1 MLGWAPESALG
12 VWYTTPGADL
22 FFREK
27 KEEVKKAM
35 SLDFTM
41 EQREELIRED
51 ALAEGKALT
60 GTAYVDCIQKN
71 LGLDLQQACAAIG
84 ISVEEYE
91 EMKKV
96 LSDN

>member
-1 MLGWAPESALG
+1 MPRWTLESALG
-12 VWYTTPGADL
+12 VWYTTPRADL

-35 SLDFTM
+35 ALDYTW
-41 EQREELIRED
+41 EVREGLIRKE
-51 ALAEGKALT
+51 ARTEGSMEAT
-60 GTAYVDCIQKN
+60 IDSIENIQKN

-96 LSDN
+96 LADN